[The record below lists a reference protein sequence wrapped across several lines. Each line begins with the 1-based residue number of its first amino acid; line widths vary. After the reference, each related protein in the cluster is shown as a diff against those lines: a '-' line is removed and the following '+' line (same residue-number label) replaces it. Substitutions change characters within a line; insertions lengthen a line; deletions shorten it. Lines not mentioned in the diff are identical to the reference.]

1 MTNKWI
7 TRFDIEQDEDTI
19 TVRVSLMDYFDYRC
33 REKSRLET
41 NDVVSILNEKGIK
54 FDKCIQSASLQ
65 NKKRPSGVW
74 VFSKIKNKSVPKPKP
89 QTKNKRNHKKTQK
102 KLDNQPK
109 DVIIKETL
117 TEE

>member
-7 TRFDIEQDEDTI
+7 TRFDVEQDEDTI
-19 TVRVSLMDYFDYRC
+19 TVYVSLMDYFDYRC
-33 REKSRLET
+33 KEKARLYT
-41 NDVVSILNEKGIK
+41 NDVISILNERGIK
-54 FDKCIQSASLQ
+54 FDKCIQKASLQ
-65 NKKRPSGVW
+65 NRKKPSGVW
-74 VFSKIKNKSVPKPKP
+74 VFSKIKNKPTPKPRP
-89 QTKNKRNHKKTQK
+89 QTRNKRNHKKTQK